1 MRNLKEVI
9 ADMDKLATN
18 EKLLELAWQLDTNV
32 TYSEKT
38 EENIKLVV
46 KAMLENDYKHKKI
59 ELASELSEITERHS
73 FEEIFELMKS
83 ENEFILQNGQKNED
97 EDEDEDFLEAKK
109 TKKKRY

>member
-38 EENIKLVV
+38 AENIKLVV

-59 ELASELSEITERHS
+59 ELASEYSEITERHS

-97 EDEDEDFLEAKK
+97 EVFLEGKK
-109 TKKKRY
+109 MKKKRY